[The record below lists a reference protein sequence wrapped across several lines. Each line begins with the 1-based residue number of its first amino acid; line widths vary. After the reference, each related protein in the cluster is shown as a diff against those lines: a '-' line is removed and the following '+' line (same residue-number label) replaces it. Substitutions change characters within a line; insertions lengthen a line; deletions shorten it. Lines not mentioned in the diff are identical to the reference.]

1 MIKLPRNESRLFV
14 IKLPE
19 AGQFEIKLPEKLRLV
34 VIKLP
39 EVGQLMIILSIHLS
53 NWLYW
58 KPRSEL
64 TKFLSIHPLR
74 LYQAAERIDEEADEE
89 VKGPRFESSPR

>member
-1 MIKLPRNESRLFV
+1 MLTKRLYLKTPTKLTRLPLKKSSLILPEARQYM

-39 EVGQLMIILSIHLS
+39 EVAKNLLSIHL
-53 NWLYW
+53 
-58 KPRSEL
+58 
-64 TKFLSIHPLR
+64 LR
-74 LYQAAERIDEEADEE
+74 L
-89 VKGPRFESSPR
+89 